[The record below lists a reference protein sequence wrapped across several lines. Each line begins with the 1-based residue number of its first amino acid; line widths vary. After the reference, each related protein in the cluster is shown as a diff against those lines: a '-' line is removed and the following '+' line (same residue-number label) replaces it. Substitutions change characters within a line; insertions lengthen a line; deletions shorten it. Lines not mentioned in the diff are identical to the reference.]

1 MTRQSR
7 DVAAGSV
14 GRMGTDA
21 AESVAARW
29 GSGRLQGY
37 VLNPL
42 DKLAFR
48 LGVPPAGDALLETI
62 GRRTGEPR
70 VTPVC
75 DGLVGDT
82 FWIIAQRGRRSGYVR
97 NIEANPRVRVKVRS
111 GWRAGT
117 AHILDDDDPRE
128 RQRILGR
135 GNLARRLCLRASN
148 AMTTSPLTVRID
160 LGHR

>member
-1 MTRQSR
+1 MSR
-7 DVAAGSV
+7 DPNP
-14 GRMGTDA
+14 
-21 AESVAARW
+21 
-29 GSGRLQGY
+29 LQKY

-75 DGLVGDT
+75 DGLVGET
-82 FWIIAQRGRRSGYVR
+82 FWIVTQRGRQSGYVK
-97 NIEANPRVRVKVRS
+97 NIEANPRVRVKVRDQ
-111 GWRAGT
+111 WRTGT

-135 GNLARRLCLRASN
+135 RNWARKLCLRTSS
-148 AMTTSPLTVRID
+148 AMSTSPLTVRID
-160 LGHR
+160 LTPR

>member
-1 MTRQSR
+1 MSR
-7 DVAAGSV
+7 DANL
-14 GRMGTDA
+14 
-21 AESVAARW
+21 
-29 GSGRLQGY
+29 LQKY

-75 DGLVGDT
+75 DCLVGET
-82 FWIIAQRGRRSGYVR
+82 FWIITQRGRQSGYVK
-97 NIEANPRVRVKVRS
+97 NIEANPRVRVKVRG

-128 RQRILGR
+128 RRRILAR
-135 GNLARRLCLRASN
+135 GNRARQLCLRTSS
-148 AMTTSPLTVRID
+148 AMGTSPLTVRID
-160 LGHR
+160 LTPR

>member
-1 MTRQSR
+1 MSR
-7 DVAAGSV
+7 DANP
-14 GRMGTDA
+14 
-21 AESVAARW
+21 
-29 GSGRLQGY
+29 LQKY

-62 GRRTGEPR
+62 GRRTGEAR

-75 DGLVGDT
+75 DGLVGET
-82 FWIIAQRGRRSGYVR
+82 FWIVTQRGRQSGYVK
-97 NIEANPRVRVKVRS
+97 NIEANPRVRVKVRDK
-111 GWRAGT
+111 WRTGT

-128 RQRILGR
+128 RRRILGQS
-135 GNLARRLCLRASN
+135 NLARKLCLRTSS

-160 LGHR
+160 LTPR